1 MVVHIINVIFQAL
14 ILLVIVDALL
24 SYFLAT
30 YHPFR
35 RLLDRLVDPML
46 DPIRRVVPPIQG
58 IDFSPLI
65 LIVLLEV
72 ISYLLVAI
80 INSLG

>member
-1 MVVHIINVIFQAL
+1 MIVHIINVIFQVL

-46 DPIRRVVPPIQG
+46 DPIRRIAPPIQG

-72 ISYLLVAI
+72 ISYLLIAI

>member
-1 MVVHIINVIFQAL
+1 MVVHIINVVFQVL
-14 ILLVIVDALL
+14 ILLVFVDALL

-46 DPIRRVVPPIQG
+46 DPVRRIAPPIQG
-58 IDFSPLI
+58 FDFSPLI
-65 LIVLLEV
+65 LIVLLELV
-72 ISYLLVAI
+72 SYLLTAI

>member
-1 MVVHIINVIFQAL
+1 MIVHFINVVFQAL

-24 SYFLAT
+24 SFFLAT
-30 YHPFR
+30 YHPIR

-46 DPIRRVVPPIQG
+46 DPIRRLVPPIQG

-65 LIVLLEV
+65 LIALLEF
-72 ISYLLVAI
+72 ISYILIAI
-80 INSLG
+80 ISSIG

>member
-1 MVVHIINVIFQAL
+1 MIVHIINVIFQVL

-35 RLLDRLVDPML
+35 RLLDRLVGPML
-46 DPIRRVVPPIQG
+46 DPIRRLAPPIQG

-72 ISYLLVAI
+72 ISYLLIAI